1 MSHRLVRPVRL
12 SSVLRATLAAT
23 FLTLTLAATSQQRPA
38 SGQSQSAVQ
47 VPAVIDY
54 NALPLAFEANRG
66 QADSSVRFLAHGN
79 GYSLLLTDSE
89 AVLELRKRVD
99 CGVRKSPP
107 GARPLPCLAAT
118 SAQQDVVRLKL
129 AGASAGA
136 RAAAAGPKASGEGEL
151 PGRVNY
157 FIGKDPAQWQ
167 TGVPTYAKV
176 RYAGVYPGV
185 DLVYYGKQRQLE
197 YDFVVAPGADWG
209 RISLGLTGA
218 KSARIDAA
226 TGDLV
231 IAATQGELRLLK
243 PETYQLV
250 DGKRVPIQSSF
261 KLTSEDE
268 IAFVVGAHDRRLPL
282 VIDPMLTYSTYLGGS
297 GNDSGNAIAV
307 DTSGSA
313 YVTGVTD
320 SANFPTRDPLQA
332 KNGNA
337 KEGTAFVT
345 KFTPDGSGLVYST
358 YLGGTGGDSGEG
370 IAVDADGYAYV
381 VGTTY
386 SYDFPTK
393 NPLQSLSNGAPT
405 VFVTKL
411 SPEGSALVFSTYLG
425 GSGGDWAAGIALGPR
440 RGVFVTGTT
449 KSSDFPLQNPVQ
461 ATNNCPGDCG
471 GNAFVVKIDAQ
482 GSALDYSTYLG
493 GSSNNNS
500 SQSYNWTGN
509 GDSAGGIAVD
519 KQGEAI
525 VVGTTNSIDFPVSNA
540 LQPQNNT
547 AFYDQVSGYTEN
559 ASNGF
564 VTKYEAD
571 GSGYVFSTYL
581 GGSGFGLYSSEVC
594 FYADFPGIWGDTASA
609 VALDT
614 DGNIYV
620 TGSTRDGGPAVNPIQ
635 PFRGITNSVSLPVA
649 WSGISFTGGEGT
661 VDDTNAFVTEY
672 VPDGSAYLFSTPLGG
687 DGVDSFS
694 VAEWYTGVGHGC
706 GMAAEYNG
714 DYGTGIAIDSA
725 GSIYVTGTT
734 GSTDFPVQNAF
745 QNVSKSSSSA
755 FITKINSSDKVVYST
770 YYGGQ
775 SAAGVGVDASQNAY
789 ITGTTSSD
797 NLPATPN
804 AFQTK
809 LKGASDAYA
818 AKITSGGRQQE
829 VTFHLQG
836 SLTYGTPSDMTDHA
850 SASSGLPVHYAVV
863 FGPATMK
870 GNIVTP
876 TWITSGLLSVV
887 IEAYQPGNGAYHGA
901 AARISMSVKP
911 VKLIVAAENASMA
924 YGSAV
929 PALKYY
935 PITSYFSDG
944 FSDLTGQ
951 PKLSTKATSRSA
963 VGTYPITISQGSLVA
978 VFLSPNGGQN
988 LGTDPNYAF
997 AFKDATLTITKAELA
1012 VTAKNVIIHR
1022 GQRIEPK
1029 LSYDITGLVNGD
1041 DAFSTLQGRPTL
1053 NTAARIDSPPGT
1065 YPIKVDLGTLSVTN
1079 YTFRTVDG
1087 WITIVK

>member
-23 FLTLTLAATSQQRPA
+23 FLTLTPAATSQQRPA

-54 NALPLAFEANRG
+54 NAQPLAFEANRG

-185 DLVYYGKQRQLE
+185 DLVYYGNQRQLE

-282 VIDPMLTYSTYLGGS
+282 VIDPMLTYSTYLGGK

-509 GDSAGGIAVD
+509 GDYARGIAVD
-519 KQGEAI
+519 AKGEA
-525 VVGTTNSIDFPVSNA
+525 VVAGTTNSVDFPVSNA
-540 LQPQNNT
+540 LQ
-547 AFYDQVSGYTEN
+547 TEN
-559 ASNGF
+559 LTEFEDNNGALQNSSSGF
-564 VTKYEAD
+564 VTKYTAD
-571 GSGYVFSTYL
+571 GSAYVFSTYL
-581 GGSGFGLYSSEVC
+581 GGSGFLNSPCDEDNLVS
-594 FYADFPGIWGDTASA
+594 GDTLSA
-609 VALDT
+609 VAVDT
-614 DGNIYV
+614 SGDVYV
-620 TGSTRDGGPAVNPIQ
+620 TGATYGNGFPAVHSIQ
-635 PFRGITNSVSLPVA
+635 PYR
-649 WSGISFTGGEGT
+649 GT
-661 VDDTNAFVTEY
+661 VQSLRLLSDGTNAFVTKY
-672 VPDGSAYLFSTPLGG
+672 KADGSAYLFSTFLGG
-687 DGVDSFS
+687 DGSPACS
-694 VAEWYTGVGHGC
+694 PGAQAEGNCDVSNSQCPTLPTG
-706 GMAAEYNG
+706 G
-714 DYGTGIAIDSA
+714 DDGTGIAVDSA
-725 GSIYVTGTT
+725 GSIYVTGQAGT
-734 GSTDFPVQNAF
+734 SDFPIVNPIGNMIAGGSF
-745 QNVSKSSSSA
+745 VAKLRSGGPL
-755 FITKINSSDKVVYST
+755 VYSSLFT
-770 YYGGQ
+770 SVV
-775 SAAGVGVDASQNAY
+775 SAVAADSHRGAY
-789 ITGTTSSD
+789 ITGTTSS
-797 NLPATPN
+797 LPTTPG

-809 LKGASDAYA
+809 LGGGSDAYVA
-818 AKITSGGRQQE
+818 RIRIT
-829 VTFHLQG
+829 
-836 SLTYGTPSDMTDHA
+836 GTPQRIILNPFGLTFGAPKNLAHNA
-850 SASSGLPVHYAVV
+850 FATSGLPVHYAVIYGQGTV
-863 FGPATMK
+863 K
-870 GNIVTP
+870 GDVVTP
-876 TWITSGLLSVV
+876 TWGGGLT
-887 IEAYQPGNGAYHGA
+887 IEAYQPGNETYEGA
-901 AARISMSVKP
+901 ATRLSVNVNP
-911 VKLIVAAENASMA
+911 EQLIVAAKNESMV
-924 YGSAV
+924 YGSPV
-929 PALKYY
+929 PALEYY
-935 PITSYFSDG
+935 PITIAVNDG
-944 FSDLTGQ
+944 FVDLSGT
-951 PKLSTKATSRSA
+951 PSLSTTATSHSG
-963 VGTYPITISQGSLVA
+963 VGTYPITISQGTLEAGFPQPSYLCC
-978 VFLSPNGGQN
+978 
-988 LGTDPNYAF
+988 DPNYAF
-997 AFKDATLTITKAELA
+997 AFKDATLTITKAEVA
-1012 VTAKNVIIHR
+1012 ITAKSITIHR